1 MREKP
6 PPGGFLLPRST
17 PASRSA
23 IGVRCQKR
31 RQAAFLL
38 AAFCYKKRITQGNST
53 MSRRALA
60 LPLIAL
66 LGLAGPA
73 SADTLLIERAQEKPA
88 AAAPV
93 RGQTAADVEARFG
106 APQQKLEPRGGQKR
120 QWPVIHRWVYPGF
133 TVYFEKS
140 RVIDVVLNQASAD
153 EIGPKPP
160 IR

>member
-1 MREKP
+1 
-6 PPGGFLLPRST
+6 
-17 PASRSA
+17 
-23 IGVRCQKR
+23 
-31 RQAAFLL
+31 
-38 AAFCYKKRITQGNST
+38 
-53 MSRRALA
+53 MSRHALA
-60 LPLIAL
+60 LPLIAM
-66 LGLAGPA
+66 LGLSGPA
-73 SADTLLIERAQEKPA
+73 FADTLLIERAQETPA
-88 AAAPV
+88 SAAPV

-140 RVIDVVLNQASAD
+140 RVIDVVLNKATAE

>member
-1 MREKP
+1 MQAGGAAPTVPALAISLR
-6 PPGGFLLPRST
+6 PGRFLFS
-17 PASRSA
+17 
-23 IGVRCQKR
+23 
-31 RQAAFLL
+31 
-38 AAFCYKKRITQGNST
+38 AFCYKRRVTQGNPT
-53 MSRRALA
+53 MSRRVLV

-66 LGLAGPA
+66 LGLSGPA
-73 SADTLLIERAQEKPA
+73 LADTLLIERAQETP

-120 QWPVIHRWVYPGF
+120 QWPVIQRWVYPGF

-140 RVIDVVLNQASAD
+140 RVIDVVINKASAE